1 MTAGAPGPLASVLLV
16 DDHAVIASPMLM
28 ALQASGFGPVVA
40 ADVDDLSEAT
50 VTALAASFRPG
61 IVLLD
66 LHLGKGRL
74 GLPMIA
80 PLISLGAKVVLFTA
94 SDDPRMLATGLH
106 AGAEAVIDK
115 AMPFHGLISAL
126 TELAAGHTLMA
137 EDERS
142 SLLDVLEANFAHEDA
157 LRRPFGTLTA
167 REDQVLRHLI
177 DGRSPKQIARD
188 EGISVSTVRGHID
201 RMLAKLGVSSQREAL
216 AAARAARWPFAPPSG

>member
-1 MTAGAPGPLASVLLV
+1 MTAGAPAPLASVLLV

-28 ALQASGFGPVVA
+28 ALQANGFGPVAA
-40 ADVDDLSEAT
+40 ADVEDLSEAS
-50 VTALAASFRPG
+50 VTALARSVRPD

-66 LHLGKGRL
+66 LHLGEDRL

-80 PLISLGAKVVLFTA
+80 PLVDLGAKVILFTA
-94 SDDPRMLATGLH
+94 SDDPRMLATGLR

-115 AMPFHGLISAL
+115 AMPFHRLIAAL
-126 TELAAGHTLMA
+126 TELAAGHALMA
-137 EDERS
+137 DDERAI
-142 SLLDVLEANFAHEDA
+142 LLDVLEANFAEEDA
-157 LRRPFGTLTA
+157 LRRPFQTLTA

-201 RMLAKLGVSSQREAL
+201 RVLAKLGVSSQREAL
-216 AAARAARWPFAPPSG
+216 AAARAAGWPVAP

>member
-1 MTAGAPGPLASVLLV
+1 
-16 DDHAVIASPMLM
+16 MLM

-50 VTALAASFRPG
+50 VTALAGSVRPD

-66 LHLGKGRL
+66 LHLGADQL

-80 PLISLGAKVVLFTA
+80 PLVALGAKVILFTA
-94 SDDPRMLATGLH
+94 SADPRMLATGLR

-115 AMPFHGLISAL
+115 AMPFHRLVSAL
-126 TELAAGHTLMA
+126 TQLAAGAPLMT
-137 EDERS
+137 EDERT
-142 SLLDVLEANFAHEDA
+142 SLLDLLEANLAEEDA
-157 LRRPFGTLTA
+157 LRQPFEALTS

-188 EGISVSTVRGHID
+188 EGISVSTVRGHIE
-201 RMLAKLGVSSQREAL
+201 RVLAKLGVSSQREAL
-216 AAARAARWPFAPPSG
+216 AAARAAGWPIAS

>member
-1 MTAGAPGPLASVLLV
+1 MTAGAPAPLASVLLV

-28 ALQASGFGPVVA
+28 ALQANGFGPVVA
-40 ADVDDLSEAT
+40 ADVEDLSEAS
-50 VTALAASFRPG
+50 VTALAASVRPD

-66 LHLGKGRL
+66 LHLGEDRL

-80 PLISLGAKVVLFTA
+80 PLVDLGAKVILFTA
-94 SDDPRMLATGLH
+94 SDDPRMLATGLR

-115 AMPFHGLISAL
+115 AMPFHRLIAAL
-126 TELAAGHTLMA
+126 TELAAGHALMA
-137 EDERS
+137 DDERAI
-142 SLLDVLEANFAHEDA
+142 LLDVLEANFAEEDA
-157 LRRPFGTLTA
+157 LRQPFQTLTA

-201 RMLAKLGVSSQREAL
+201 RVLAKLGVSSQREAL
-216 AAARAARWPFAPPSG
+216 AAARAAGWPIAP